1 MLRRLAPA
9 ILSSSHQ
16 LSKASK
22 ISLIFRLD
30 ELKDMQKKRFE
41 YRNNLMKGQE
51 GQFSQFTMPN
61 GSNIQPGV
69 VNQSS
74 SG

>member
-1 MLRRLAPA
+1 M
-9 ILSSSHQ
+9 
-16 LSKASK
+16 
-22 ISLIFRLD
+22 FRLD

-51 GQFSQFTMPN
+51 GSQFSQFTMPN

-69 VNQSS
+69 VNHSS